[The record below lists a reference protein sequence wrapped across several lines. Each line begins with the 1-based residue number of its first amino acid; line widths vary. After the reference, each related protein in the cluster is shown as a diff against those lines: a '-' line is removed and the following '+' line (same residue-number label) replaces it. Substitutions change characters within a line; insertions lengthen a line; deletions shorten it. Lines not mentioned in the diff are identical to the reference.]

1 MARNMVRLRTSM
13 YWILKISHFFQ
24 GIPTESKM
32 GSSPHPVA
40 GVVSWGDPMRV
51 AEMLDVQETLAGS
64 GDLWRTSAS
73 SWFIDVSLSHG
84 KWPIEIDGLPT
95 NSMVIF

>member
-51 AEMLDVQETLAGS
+51 AEMLDVQETRRGLETFGEPALHHGSSMLAYPMENG
-64 GDLWRTSAS
+64 
-73 SWFIDVSLSHG
+73 
-84 KWPIEIDGLPT
+84 P
-95 NSMVIF
+95 